1 MASRSSTGVIV
12 ALVVFVV
19 LSVSLLA
26 VSIILYTDKSKAELS
41 ASEANAELNKFIS
54 ADERGRTETQDM
66 LGKTSDSSLFEYL
79 TRQSQDVAEFVS
91 GNRTADIVAMRTE
104 LSRSNKDFSDKE
116 TVNEA
121 MRKLAQDRDSR
132 KQGEELLKTK
142 SNDLSKELDALKQRL
157 AAAEAAHTEAVAKIT
172 ASIATYQVA
181 ADGYRGEFDSAKA
194 SLDESRSEQKSRF
207 ESESASLQ
215 ADIDSLRAE
224 RSVLDG
230 RIGALQAK
238 VESSSM
244 KAANPAALVDS
255 RVVDVDAKT
264 GTIFIDI
271 GSNRRVVP
279 GMTFE
284 VFDDSAGIVASASS
298 GARGKA
304 SVQVVKV
311 GETTSTCRVI
321 RGSGSRPIVKDDV
334 LANAV
339 FNPDATFKFLVH
351 GKFDVN
357 GDGKSTTGESD
368 YIKSRIV
375 EWGGTVV
382 EGDTLTGDLDFLV
395 LGVQPPFPAPLPSDA
410 TEAQT
415 LSYTDQRAARE
426 LYDQLFQTSADAQI
440 PVLNWARFEALTGTV
455 NR

>member
-157 AAAEAAHTEAVAKIT
+157 AAAEAAHAEAVAKIT

-215 ADIDSLRAE
+215 SDIDSLRAE

-298 GARGKA
+298 GARG
-304 SVQVVKV
+304 
-311 GETTSTCRVI
+311 
-321 RGSGSRPIVKDDV
+321 
-334 LANAV
+334 
-339 FNPDATFKFLVH
+339 
-351 GKFDVN
+351 
-357 GDGKSTTGESD
+357 
-368 YIKSRIV
+368 
-375 EWGGTVV
+375 
-382 EGDTLTGDLDFLV
+382 
-395 LGVQPPFPAPLPSDA
+395 
-410 TEAQT
+410 
-415 LSYTDQRAARE
+415 
-426 LYDQLFQTSADAQI
+426 
-440 PVLNWARFEALTGTV
+440 
-455 NR
+455 